1 MKLKLF
7 ILTLTV
13 FSLIATVSDGQNRLN
28 SRLFHTRPSLFNSDS
43 KVENFHLTGYVI
55 HVLEPVDK
63 RSHFY
68 GEVVYRNKK
77 VHPFDVFFQSPV
89 EIEIQHKITSDL
101 LSFGMSY
108 RNDSS
113 KTNINISTDI
123 EVFYPEVIGF
133 IWGKSFAKV
142 RLLMTATSKGTILIS
157 KHYESFYITDGTDKG
172 FEGKMMMTIEQGANV
187 TIGMALRKA
196 LDEFYTDLKEKIK
209 S

>member
-1 MKLKLF
+1 MKQKIF
-7 ILTLTV
+7 ILTLAL

-28 SRLFHTRPSLFNSDS
+28 SRLFHTRPPLFNSVS
-43 KVENFHLTGYVI
+43 KVENFNLSGYI
-55 HVLEPVDK
+55 FHVFEPVDK

-68 GEVVYRNKK
+68 GEVVYKNKK
-77 VHPFDVFFQSPV
+77 VHPFDTFFQSPV

-108 RNDSS
+108 RNDST
-113 KTNINISTDI
+113 KNNISINTDI

-142 RLLMTATSKGTILIS
+142 RLLITATSKGTILIS
-157 KHYESFYITDGTDKG
+157 KRYESFYITAGTDKE
-172 FEGKMMMTIEQGANV
+172 FEGSMMMTIEQGANI

-196 LDEFYTDLKEKIK
+196 LDQFYTDLKEKIK
-209 S
+209 V